1 MKSFKLF
8 IFFLFFLMNIS
19 HYLYADDKI
28 AFIDVDYIINN
39 SITGKNIL
47 KEIRELNN
55 NNISKLKK
63 YEDDIKLKEAEINK
77 VKNVIS
83 QDQLNKKISL
93 LKKDFEIY
101 KKEQDLM
108 AVNFNK
114 IRDKKFKSLIDEI
127 SLIIQN
133 YMTENSISIVFEK
146 KNIFTGR
153 KEYDITNNIL
163 NIYNK

>member
-1 MKSFKLF
+1 
-8 IFFLFFLMNIS
+8 MNIS